1 MIRAW
6 NLLHTEIIRL
16 PSIHPFQL
24 AVSTLYLAPSSSS
37 PHLPIRRTSD
47 FNPLFKLHYFVQNL
61 LFPILICTPSTT
73 PMLAP
78 EAEGAV
84 SVFGGRSGGLMVR
97 APACRSRGRWF
108 DYTSAVS
115 KLGQFRS
122 PHFAHVFRKRLKA
135 VGQNSCVSSR
145 LGCLEYNYL
154 TLETKVKE
162 ILLRSR

>member
-6 NLLHTEIIRL
+6 HLLHTEIIRL

-24 AVSTLYLAPSSSS
+24 DVSTLYLAPSSSS

-78 EAEGAV
+78 GQRQKGLFRCLVDGAV
-84 SVFGGRSGGLMVR
+84 VSWLEHPPVDREDGGSIT
-97 APACRSRGRWF
+97 PPP
-108 DYTSAVS
+108 
-115 KLGQFRS
+115 FRS
-122 PHFAHVFRKRLKA
+122 LGNFVHPTLPMSFARD
-135 VGQNSCVSSR
+135 
-145 LGCLEYNYL
+145 
-154 TLETKVKE
+154 
-162 ILLRSR
+162 